1 MAARPSFSRSSTNFS
16 PRKLP
21 ATSSRSWAAARYF
34 SISSTASRR
43 CAPFRETLNQTR
55 PGDFAYVDPPYYPV
69 SATASFTSYAKEDF
83 GEGEQR
89 ELHAVFAEAA
99 RRGAR
104 LMLSNSDT
112 PFIRKL
118 YRDFQIHIVQ
128 ARRAINCDGSK
139 RGHVNEVVVTN
150 QS

>member
-1 MAARPSFSRSSTNFS
+1 VQD
-16 PRKLP
+16 
-21 ATSSRSWAAARYF
+21 
-34 SISSTASRR
+34 
-43 CAPFRETLNQTR
+43 FRETLNQAR

-69 SATASFTSYAKEDF
+69 SITASFTAYAKEDF

-99 RRGAR
+99 RRGVC

-118 YRDFQIHIVQ
+118 YRDFQIHTVQ